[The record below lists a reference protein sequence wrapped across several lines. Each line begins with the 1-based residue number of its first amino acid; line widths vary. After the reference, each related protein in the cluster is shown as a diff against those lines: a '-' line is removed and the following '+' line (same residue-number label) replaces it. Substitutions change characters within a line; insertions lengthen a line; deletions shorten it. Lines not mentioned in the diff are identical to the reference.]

1 MKTAVIYAR
10 VSSSNDRQDTSRQIE
25 DLKKYAISQDIEIVN
40 IFQEHI
46 SGAKKIEERQIL
58 GECLEYCKRES
69 VNILLLSELSRL
81 GRSTLQVLR
90 SLDILHE
97 SKVSVYIQN
106 LGLYT
111 LQPNGEVN
119 PIASIM
125 VTVLA
130 EMANIERSNIQYRL
144 NSGRANYI
152 AKGGKLGKKTGS
164 SKTDDKKKEAVKELI
179 VSENYKIDVNTAMP
193 MRGRSIPLTSLYS
206 LEIRNDSVISYL
218 PYYGRAYSIPYG
230 GGNGL
235 NFKAPLKEY
244 NMKLDK
250 KGNSVI
256 TFTAR
261 NPEDKFDFRVKVYSN
276 GSTSIDVNMQ
286 NRQSISFQGELD
298 VKEE

>member
-1 MKTAVIYAR
+1 MKM
-10 VSSSNDRQDTSRQIE
+10 
-25 DLKKYAISQDIEIVN
+25 KK
-40 IFQEHI
+40 
-46 SGAKKIEERQIL
+46 QIL
-58 GECLEYCKRES
+58 M
-69 VNILLLSELSRL
+69 LLLALLVGLPTLSA
-81 GRSTLQVLR
+81 Q
-90 SLDILHE
+90 
-97 SKVSVYIQN
+97 SKK
-106 LGLYT
+106 
-111 LQPNGEVN
+111 E
-119 PIASIM
+119 
-125 VTVLA
+125 
-130 EMANIERSNIQYRL
+130 
-144 NSGRANYI
+144 
-152 AKGGKLGKKTGS
+152 KKEQ
-164 SKTDDKKKEAVKELI
+164 KKEAVKE
-179 VSENYKIDVNTAMP
+179 DVNTAMP